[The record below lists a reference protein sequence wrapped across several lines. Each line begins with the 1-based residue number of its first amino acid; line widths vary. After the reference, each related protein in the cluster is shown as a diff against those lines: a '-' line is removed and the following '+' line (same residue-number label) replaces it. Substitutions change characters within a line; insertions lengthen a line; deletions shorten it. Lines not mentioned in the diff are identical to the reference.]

1 MKIILTK
8 NNKKMNAFI
17 NKETISN
24 IWVYDKKVN
33 FRYSYSEGGFL
44 NKKGFYYRDSMGR
57 EFESL
62 LPPKDKITINNVV
75 YNKPIVTIYYDNG
88 SDDSFEFET
97 YEEAKQWADVNFND
111 KGLIKLTRTTKK

>member
-1 MKIILTK
+1 
-8 NNKKMNAFI
+8 MNVFV
-17 NKETISN
+17 NKETICN
-24 IWVYDKKVN
+24 IWVSDKKVN

-75 YNKPIVTIYYDNG
+75 YNKPIVTIYYDNKTE
-88 SDDSFEFET
+88 DSFEFET
-97 YEEAKQWADVNFND
+97 HEEAIKWADENFKD
-111 KGLIKLTRTTKK
+111 TGLIKLTSPDKK